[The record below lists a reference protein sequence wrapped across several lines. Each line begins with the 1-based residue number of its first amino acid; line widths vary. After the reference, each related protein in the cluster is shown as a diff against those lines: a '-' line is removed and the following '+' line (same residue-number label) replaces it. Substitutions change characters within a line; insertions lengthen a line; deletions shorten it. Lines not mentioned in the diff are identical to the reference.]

1 VDRLLD
7 YDFHPPDD
15 LRVFMYGQ
23 QSVLRSDGTAL
34 VVEADYGGTV
44 LRHYAFADRWFK
56 INVTTDRAGNFVEEQ
71 ADPNP
76 IPFCFN
82 CDIATPMVADGNAVF
97 AVDLWVDVLVRA
109 DGLTYYV
116 GDEDEFADAMA
127 NGWLSEREADAA
139 RAGLT
144 ELIDIIER
152 KQLIAFLSELQ
163 PFRSTEAPPANA
175 MRRVP
180 VSRFPLVHPYSRPS
194 W

>member
-1 VDRLLD
+1 MDQLLD

-15 LRVFMYGQ
+15 LRVFTYGQ
-23 QSVLRSDGTAL
+23 QSVLRFDSTAL
-34 VVEADYGGTV
+34 VVEADYGGTL
-44 LRHYAFADRWFK
+44 LRHYAFPDRWFK

-71 ADPNP
+71 ADPRP

-82 CDIATPMVADGNAVF
+82 CDIATPMVSDGNTVF
-97 AVDLWVDVLVRA
+97 AVDLWIDMLVRA
-109 DGLTYYV
+109 DAVTYCV
-116 GDEDEFADAMA
+116 GDEDEFADAIA
-127 NGWLSEREADAA
+127 RGWLSEREADGA

-144 ELIDIIER
+144 ELIDLIER

-163 PFRSTEAPPANA
+163 PFQSTEAPPANA

-180 VSRFPLVHPYSRPS
+180 ESSFPLVHPYSRPS

>member
-15 LRVFMYGQ
+15 LRVFTYGQ
-23 QSVLRSDGTAL
+23 QSVLRFDETAL
-34 VVEADYGGTV
+34 VVEADYGGTL

-71 ADPNP
+71 ADPRP

-82 CDIATPMVADGNAVF
+82 CDIATPMVAYRNAVC
-97 AVDLWVDVLVRA
+97 AVDLWLDVLVQP
-109 DGLTYYV
+109 DGVTYCV
-116 GDEDEFADAMA
+116 GDADEFGDAMA
-127 NGWLSEREADAA
+127 RGWLSEREADGA

-152 KQLIAFLSELQ
+152 NNSS
-163 PFRSTEAPPANA
+163 RSCPSCNLLDRLT
-175 MRRVP
+175 
-180 VSRFPLVHPYSRPS
+180 LRPRMP
-194 W
+194 

>member
-7 YDFHPPDD
+7 YDFHPPED
-15 LRVFMYGQ
+15 LRVFTYGQ
-23 QSVLRSDGTAL
+23 QSVLRFDETAL
-34 VVEADYGGTV
+34 VVEADCGGTL

-56 INVTTDRAGNFVEEQ
+56 INVTTDCAGNFVEEQ
-71 ADPNP
+71 ADPTP
-76 IPFCFN
+76 IAFCFN
-82 CDIATPMVADGNAVF
+82 CDIVTPLVSDRNAVF

-116 GDEDEFADAMA
+116 GDVDEFGDAVA
-127 NGWLSEREADAA
+127 NHWLSEREANGA

-152 KQLIAFLSELQ
+152 KQLIAFLSEVQ
-163 PFRSTEAPPANA
+163 PFGSTEAPRANA

-180 VSRFPLVHPYSRPS
+180 ASRFPLVHPNSRPS